1 MIQIKIKIM
10 AEKDKNLIT
19 IGEAAELLGV
29 SIMTLRRWDE
39 SGRLLSVR
47 DKPSGHRYYRKE
59 DVDIFLSD
67 LFRLA
72 KDWAVF
78 QKEMPEQFYCQNSG
92 VFQARITK
100 METLMIEN
108 KDANKL
114 FSLLTSI
121 AGEIGNNSYDHN
133 LGQWPDVPGIFF
145 AYDLNKKQIVL
156 ADRGVG
162 ILETL
167 RKVKPE
173 LENHTQALQTAFTEI
188 ISGRK
193 PESRGNGLKYVRGV
207 ISKNPISLVF
217 QSGDAKLILKGNSSD
232 INIEIVAEKVRGC
245 LALITY

>member
-1 MIQIKIKIM
+1 M
-10 AEKDKNLIT
+10 EKRDKNLIT

-39 SGRLLSVR
+39 SGRLFSVR
-47 DKPSGHRYYRKE
+47 DKPGGHRHYRKE
-59 DVDIFLSD
+59 DIDVFLSD
-67 LFRLA
+67 LFQLA
-72 KDWAVF
+72 KDWAVL

-92 VFQARITK
+92 IFQARITK
-100 METLMIEN
+100 METLMIQN

-133 LGQWPDVPGIFF
+133 LGQWPDIPGIFF
-145 AYDLNKKQIVL
+145 AYDLNKKQIIL

-162 ILETL
+162 IWETL
-167 RKVKPE
+167 KRVKPN
-173 LENHTQALQTAFTEI
+173 LKNHKEALQTAFTEI

-193 PESRGNGLKYVRGV
+193 PESRGNGLKYVKSV
-207 ISKNPISLVF
+207 ISKNSISLIF
-217 QSGDAKLILKGNSSD
+217 QSGDAKLLLKGNSRDMS
-232 INIEIVAEKVRGC
+232 IEGAKESIRGC

>member
-1 MIQIKIKIM
+1 ME
-10 AEKDKNLIT
+10 EKNKNLIT
-19 IGEAAELLGV
+19 IGKAAELLGV
-29 SIMTLRRWDE
+29 AVMTLRRWDE

-47 DKPSGHRYYRKE
+47 DKPGGHRYYRRE
-59 DVDIFLSD
+59 DIDVFLSD
-67 LFRLA
+67 LFKLA
-72 KDWAVF
+72 KDWAVS

-92 VFQARITK
+92 IFQARITK
-100 METLMIEN
+100 METLMIQN

-133 LGQWPDVPGIFF
+133 LGQWPDTPGIFF

-167 RKVKPE
+167 KKVKPG
-173 LENHTQALQTAFTEI
+173 LKDHAHALQTAFTEI

-193 PESRGNGLKYVRGV
+193 PESRGNGLKYVREV
-207 ISKNPISLVF
+207 ISKNSINLIF
-217 QSGDAKLILKGNSSD
+217 QSGDAKLLLKGNSAD
-232 INIEIVAEKVRGC
+232 LNINDVQESVRGC

>member
-1 MIQIKIKIM
+1 ME
-10 AEKDKNLIT
+10 EKNKDLIT

-29 SIMTLRRWDE
+29 TIMTLRRWDE

-47 DKPSGHRYYRKE
+47 DKPGGHRYYRRE
-59 DVDIFLSD
+59 DIDVFLSD
-67 LFRLA
+67 LFQLA
-72 KDWAVF
+72 KDWAVS
-78 QKEMPEQFYCQNSG
+78 QKEIPEQFYCQNSG
-92 VFQARITK
+92 IFQARITK
-100 METLMIEN
+100 METLMIQN
-108 KDANKL
+108 KDAKKL

-121 AGEIGNNSYDHN
+121 TGEIGNNSYDHN

-173 LENHTQALQTAFTEI
+173 LKDHAQALQTAFTEI

-193 PESRGNGLKYVRGV
+193 PESRGNGLKYVKSV
-207 ISKNPISLVF
+207 ISDNPISLIF
-217 QSGDAKLILKGNSSD
+217 QSGDAKLLLKGNSAD
-232 INIEIVAEKVRGC
+232 IGTESTPESVRGC
-245 LALITY
+245 LALITYNYK

>member
-1 MIQIKIKIM
+1 MDND
-10 AEKDKNLIT
+10 DKNLIS
-19 IGEAAELLGV
+19 ISEAAELLGV
-29 SIMTLRRWDE
+29 TIMTLRRWDK

-47 DKPSGHRYYRKE
+47 DKPRSHRYYRKE
-59 DVDIFLSD
+59 DIDIFLSD
-67 LFRLA
+67 LFQLA
-72 KDWAVF
+72 KDWAVS

-92 VFQARITK
+92 IFQARIIK
-100 METLMIEN
+100 METLMIQN

-133 LGQWPDVPGIFF
+133 LGQWPDIPGTFF

-162 ILETL
+162 VLETL
-167 RKVKPE
+167 RKVKPG
-173 LENHTQALQTAFTEI
+173 LKDHKQALQTAFTEI

-193 PESRGNGLKYVRGV
+193 PESRGNGLKYVKSV
-207 ISKNPISLVF
+207 ISKNPISLIF
-217 QSGDAKLILKGNSSD
+217 QSGDTKLLLKGNSADMNTESAKE
-232 INIEIVAEKVRGC
+232 NVRGC

>member
-1 MIQIKIKIM
+1 ME
-10 AEKDKNLIT
+10 EKDKNLIT

-47 DKPSGHRYYRKE
+47 DKPGGHRYYRKE
-59 DVDIFLSD
+59 DIDVFLND
-67 LFRLA
+67 LFQLA
-72 KDWAVF
+72 KDWAVSE
-78 QKEMPEQFYCQNSG
+78 KEIPEQYYCQNSG

-133 LGQWPDVPGIFF
+133 LGQWPDIPGIFF

-162 ILETL
+162 VLETL

-173 LENHTQALQTAFTEI
+173 LKDHKHALQTAFTEI

-193 PESRGNGLKYVRGV
+193 PESRGNGLKYVRSV
-207 ISKNPISLVF
+207 IVKNPISLIF
-217 QSGDAKLILKGNSSD
+217 QSGDAKLLLKGNSAD
-232 INIEIVAEKVRGC
+232 IGFESASENVRGC

>member
-1 MIQIKIKIM
+1 M
-10 AEKDKNLIT
+10 
-19 IGEAAELLGV
+19 LGV
-29 SIMTLRRWDE
+29 AVMTLRRWDE

-47 DKPSGHRYYRKE
+47 DKPGGHRYYRRE
-59 DVDIFLSD
+59 DIDVFLSD
-67 LFRLA
+67 LFKLA
-72 KDWAVF
+72 KDWAVS

-92 VFQARITK
+92 IFQARITK
-100 METLMIEN
+100 METLMIQN

-133 LGQWPDVPGIFF
+133 LGQWPDTPGIFF

-167 RKVKPE
+167 KKVKPG
-173 LENHTQALQTAFTEI
+173 LKDHAHALQTAFTEI

-193 PESRGNGLKYVRGV
+193 PESRGNGLKYVREV
-207 ISKNPISLVF
+207 ISKNSINLIF
-217 QSGDAKLILKGNSSD
+217 QSGDAKLLLKGNSAD
-232 INIEIVAEKVRGC
+232 LNINDVQESVRGC

>member
-1 MIQIKIKIM
+1 MT
-10 AEKDKNLIT
+10 EENKNLIS
-19 IGEAAELLGV
+19 ISEAAELLGV
-29 SIMTLRRWDE
+29 TIMTLRRWDK

-47 DKPSGHRYYRKE
+47 DKQGDHRYYRRE
-59 DVDIFLSD
+59 DIDIFLSD
-67 LFRLA
+67 LFQLA

-78 QKEMPEQFYCQNSG
+78 EKEIPEQFYCQNSG

-100 METLMIEN
+100 METLMIKN

-133 LGQWPDVPGIFF
+133 LGQWPDTPGIFF

-167 RKVKPE
+167 KKVKPE
-173 LENHTQALQTAFTEI
+173 LRDHTHALQTAFTEI

-193 PESRGNGLKYVRGV
+193 PESRGNGLKYVKSV
-207 ISKNPISLVF
+207 ISENPISLVF
-217 QSGDAKLILKGNSSD
+217 QSGDAKLLLKGNIAD
-232 INIEIVAEKVRGC
+232 INIESAEEYVRGC

>member
-1 MIQIKIKIM
+1 ME
-10 AEKDKNLIT
+10 EKNKKLIT

-29 SIMTLRRWDE
+29 TVMTLRRWDE
-39 SGRLLSVR
+39 NGRLLSVR
-47 DKPSGHRYYRKE
+47 DKPGGHRYYRKE
-59 DVDIFLSD
+59 DVAIFLSD
-67 LFRLA
+67 LFQLA
-72 KDWAVF
+72 KDWAISE
-78 QKEMPEQFYCQNSG
+78 KEIPEQFYCQNSG

-133 LGQWPDVPGIFF
+133 LGQWPDIPGIFF

-173 LENHTQALQTAFTEI
+173 LKDHEHALQTAFTEI

-193 PESRGNGLKYVRGV
+193 PESRGNGLKYVKSVVSG
-207 ISKNPISLVF
+207 NPINLMF
-217 QSGDAKLILKGNSSD
+217 QSGNAELLLKGGSTNLD
-232 INIEIVAEKVRGC
+232 IKKVEKNIRGC
-245 LALITY
+245 IALISY